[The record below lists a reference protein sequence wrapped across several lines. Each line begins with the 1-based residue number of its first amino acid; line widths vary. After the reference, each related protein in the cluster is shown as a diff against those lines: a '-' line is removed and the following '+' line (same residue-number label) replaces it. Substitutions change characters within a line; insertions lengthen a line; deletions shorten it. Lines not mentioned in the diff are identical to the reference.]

1 MRDKKP
7 TALIMTRASSGKQV
21 IEGDTIDAQIEDAKY
36 FISQNNWDWHAKI
49 FELVESATIPDREQ
63 FQEVL
68 DFCESH
74 KNEIDFVVFKD
85 ISRLTRKGTTDYFIL
100 KKGLAEFGIEIRD
113 TTGVIRPVINPFE
126 KYNLQYDW
134 AMYSPSEREE
144 ANEAESAR
152 AYMRQSIGRMILAE
166 VRYAKKGYWV
176 RSPVYGFKNEKITT
190 SDGIR
195 NIMVEEPD
203 EAFFV
208 RLIFQLRAEGQLN
221 DVEISEKLNG
231 IGFRTR
237 KIIRRDKRTKAIIGY
252 GGENKMTPKLLQRM
266 IRRTIYAEV
275 ICEKWTKHKPIL
287 AAFDGLIDIDTFN
300 KANRGAIELEMLS
313 KNEVVIY
320 YGNEKKNHPERRKR
334 TKNNPAFPYKNSVR
348 CPACDSRRIS
358 KTFSAS
364 NSKGKNGWFGYYHCS
379 GKGKEH
385 KHQYFG
391 VPKDDFHKTV
401 YAFLEDV
408 AFDDAFIE
416 LFEEVFMAVWRRRN
430 KEAIQE
436 SQKANE
442 YVAQLLEKQ
451 VGIANAFPSARGKL
465 QQTLQDQYDSIEREI
480 KEARHNR
487 KKAEHTEAQI
497 KEYLAHAIY
506 FMEHPKELLIDES
519 NINRQQQLFSLLFD
533 ELPTYENLANRT
545 PKLSVL
551 FKLKSQQNLS
561 KDHLVRPAGVEPATC
576 SLEGRCSIQL
586 SYGRAN
592 TYDYAC
598 ERIVQR

>member
-36 FISQNNWDWHAKI
+36 FISQNNWDWHKKV
-49 FELVESATIPDREQ
+49 FELVESATTPDREQ

-68 DFCESH
+68 DFCEAH
-74 KNEIDFVVFKD
+74 RNEINFVVFKD

-100 KKGLAEFGIEIRD
+100 KKGLAEIGIEIRD

-126 KYNLQYDW
+126 QYDLDYDW
-134 AMYSPSEREE
+134 AKYSPSEREE

-190 SDGIR
+190 TDGIR
-195 NIMVEEPD
+195 NIMVEEAN
-203 EAFFV
+203 EAFYV
-208 RLIFQLRAEGQLN
+208 RLVFQLRAEGQLN
-221 DVEISEKLNG
+221 DVEISEKLNS

-237 KIIRRDKRTKAIIGY
+237 RIIRRDKRTKKIIGY

-266 IRRTIYAEV
+266 IRRTIYAGI

-287 AAFDGLIDIDTFN
+287 AAFDGLVDIDTFN
-300 KANRGAIELEMLS
+300 KANRGVVELEMLS
-313 KNEVVIY
+313 KNEVAIY
-320 YGNEKKNHPERRKR
+320 YGREKKNSPEKRKR
-334 TKNNPAFPYKNSVR
+334 TKNNPEFPYKNSIR
-348 CPACDSRRIS
+348 CPVCDENSVS

-364 NSKGKNGWFGYYHCS
+364 KSKGKNGRFGYYHCS
-379 GKGKEH
+379 GKGKKSKH
-385 KHQYFG
+385 KYYG
-391 VPKDDFHKTV
+391 VPKDTFHQTV
-401 YAFLEDV
+401 YDFLEDV

-416 LFEEVFMAVWRRRN
+416 LFEEVFMAVWRRKN

-442 YVAQLLEKQ
+442 YVAVLLEKQ
-451 VGIANAFPSARGKL
+451 ASIADAFPSARGAL
-465 QQTLQDQYDSIEREI
+465 QQTLQDRYDAIEQEI

-487 KKAEHTEAQI
+487 KKAEHTETQI

-519 NINRQQQLFSLLFD
+519 NVNRQQQLFSLLFD
-533 ELPTYENLANRT
+533 ELPTYENLTNRT

-561 KDHLVRPAGVEPATC
+561 KDQMVRQEGFEPPTLC
-576 SLEGRCSIQL
+576 SEDRCSIQL
-586 SYGRAN
+586 SY
-592 TYDYAC
+592 
-598 ERIVQR
+598 